1 MRGGAA
7 VYFLRAPRQRGKGM
21 KGIYAALLGLLAAG
35 AAQAALTPEQIA
47 ARATPSVVLIKVPG
61 GLGSGFVVS
70 GDGRVVTNFHVI
82 RGARS
87 ATVTTADGRE
97 FSAVEVMGAD
107 PAHDVAVL
115 RIGAHG
121 IDPLPLG
128 VSAAARPGEHIV
140 AIGHPLGL
148 GDTVS
153 DGLVSAV
160 RAVSKDFSLLQI
172 SAPISPG
179 SSGGPVFDDQGEVI
193 GISTLFVT
201 GGQNLNFAV
210 PIDAVKPLL
219 RLEQGV
225 PIASY
230 AFPEKPRNVPH
241 HPLALLDDCP
251 ADQLKVIAGNID
263 RAINIGAPLYNKGN
277 YEACYRI
284 YEGAALDSD
293 KAVPACAGPRRALL
307 EGLRNADRLEGWSDK
322 AWAMRD
328 AFDGV
333 LDVAARKYAAA
344 ANTGSMKRP
353 TPVYPLQV
361 LDGCSAA
368 SQASLRSG
376 IGSAISSGA
385 PLYNAG
391 NAEACYRIYEGAV
404 GDFGRR
410 AADCAAVKQVLQEGL
425 HQADAAQGWQDKAW
439 ALRLVFDG
447 LDDVLQRH
455 DTQGKTEP

>member
-1 MRGGAA
+1 MKRSHA
-7 VYFLRAPRQRGKGM
+7 V
-21 KGIYAALLGLLAAG
+21 LLGLLAGTCGLVRA
-35 AAQAALTPEQIA
+35 AALTPEQIA

-70 GDGRVVTNFHVI
+70 ADGRVVTNFHVI
-82 RGARS
+82 SGARS

-121 IDPLPLG
+121 INALPLG
-128 VSAAARPGEHIV
+128 ESAAARPGEHIV

-160 RAVSKDFSLLQI
+160 RQVSRDLSLLQI

-179 SSGGPVFDDQGEVI
+179 SSGGPVFDDQGDVI
-193 GISTLFVT
+193 GISTLFVA

-219 RLEQGV
+219 RLERGV
-225 PIASY
+225 PIASW
-230 AFPEKPRNVPH
+230 AAPEQRARKIPH

-251 ADQLKVIAGNID
+251 GEQLKTVVGNID
-263 RAINIGAPLYNKGN
+263 HAISIGAPLYNKGN

-284 YEGAALDSD
+284 YEAAALDTD
-293 KAVPACAGPRRALL
+293 KAVPSCAGPRRALL
-307 EGLRNADRLEGWSDK
+307 EGVHTADRLDSWSDK

-333 LDVAARKYAAA
+333 LDVAVRKYSGE
-344 ANTGSMKRP
+344 TGAGGSPVSRQRP

-361 LDGCSAA
+361 LDGCSGA
-368 SQASLRSG
+368 SLTSLRSD
-376 IGSAISSGA
+376 IGSAINSGA

-404 GDFGRR
+404 GSFSRR
-410 AADCAAVKQVLQEGL
+410 TADCAAVKQVLQDGL
-425 HQADAAQGWQDKAW
+425 RAADGAQGWQDKAW
-439 ALRLVFDG
+439 ALRVVFDG
-447 LDDVLQRH
+447 LGDVLQRRE
-455 DTQGKTEP
+455 TPVQAETRAK